1 MSKRSGISEFDL
13 IENYFTGMTSK
24 RGDVVLGIGDDA
36 ALLRPPQGTDLAVSV
51 DTLVAGVH
59 FFPDV
64 SPLDLGHKVL
74 AVNLSDLAAMGAEP
88 AWVTLA
94 LTLPEVDDFW
104 LSEFCRGFNELAA
117 DYDLQLVGGDTTS
130 GPLSVTVQVQGLL
143 PMGEGLTRSG
153 AQVGDD
159 IYVTATL
166 GDAALAL
173 SYKRQEIEREDLPLL
188 LQRLD
193 RPIPRVEVGL
203 ALRDYAN
210 SAIDISDGLAADLGH
225 ILKASQVGAKVELDK
240 IPLSPPVSS
249 TIQALQDWS
258 IAIAGGDDYE
268 LCFTLPPDHRDR
280 IAAISRQTGVALTR
294 IGVIEA
300 QTDLHFLLPD
310 GSLLIPEHIGYNH
323 FSRPHASDGS
333 D

>member
-1 MSKRSGISEFDL
+1 MTKRSKISEFDL
-13 IENYFTGMTSK
+13 INHFFSSMTSK

-36 ALLRPPQGTDLAVSV
+36 ALLRVPQGKDLVVSV
-51 DTLVAGVH
+51 DTMVAGVH

-64 SPLDLGHKVL
+64 SALNLGHKVL

-88 AWVTLA
+88 AWATLA
-94 LTLPEVDDFW
+94 LTLPGIDYDWV
-104 LSEFCRGFNELAA
+104 SEFCRGFSALAS
-117 DYDLQLVGGDTTS
+117 DYGLQLVGGDTTS
-130 GPLSVTVQVQGLL
+130 GPLSVTVQIQGLL
-143 PMGEGLTRSG
+143 PMGKGLTRSG

-173 SYKRQEIEREDLPLL
+173 SCMRAKDQRADLVQLLERLE
-188 LQRLD
+188 

-203 ALRDYAN
+203 ALRDIAS

-225 ILKASQVGAKVELDK
+225 ILQASQVGAKVELDK
-240 IPLSPPVSS
+240 IPLSPPVSAA
-249 TIQALQDWS
+249 IQQSRDWS

-268 LCFTLPPDHRDR
+268 LCFTLPPLHRDR
-280 IAAISRQTGVALTR
+280 IAAIAQQTGVAVTP

-300 QTDLHFLLPD
+300 QTGLRFLLPD
-310 GSLLIPEHIGYNH
+310 GSLLTPEYIGYEH
-323 FSRPHASDGS
+323 FSSPDCEN
-333 D
+333 

>member
-1 MSKRSGISEFDL
+1 MSKGSDISEFDL
-13 IENYFTGMTSK
+13 IENYFTDMTST

-36 ALLRPPQGTDLAVSV
+36 ALLRPPQGRDLALSV

-88 AWVTLA
+88 AWATLA
-94 LTLPEVDDFW
+94 LTLPEVDDLW
-104 LSEFCRGFNELAA
+104 LREFSRGFRELAA
-117 DYDLQLVGGDTTS
+117 HYDLQLVGGDTTF
-130 GPLSVTVQVQGLL
+130 GPLSITVQVQGLL
-143 PMGEGLTRSG
+143 PMGKALTRSG

-173 SYKRQEIEREDLPLL
+173 SYMRDEDDRGD
-188 LQRLD
+188 LQQILHRLE

-203 ALRDYAN
+203 ALRDYAS

-225 ILKASQVGAKVELDK
+225 ILQASQVGATVELDR
-240 IPLSPPVSS
+240 IPLSPPVSAA
-249 TIQALQDWS
+249 IQVSQDWS

-268 LCFTLPPDHRDR
+268 LCFTLPPVHRDR
-280 IAAISRQTGVALTR
+280 VAAISRQTGVVMSR

-300 QTDLHFLLPD
+300 QTDLRFLLPD
-310 GSLLIPEHIGYNH
+310 GSRLTPEHIGYDH
-323 FSRPHASDGS
+323 FSGQDREN
-333 D
+333 